1 MIIHILALN
10 AFEIYIQEFYD
21 PSFLFCD
28 LYVRHNFPF
37 QVSSWWGA
45 FCGVVAHW
53 LLGEDEQAEALYSTL
68 ENVPEVLKA
77 SDDPLPMAVLYA
89 VR

>member
-1 MIIHILALN
+1 M
-10 AFEIYIQEFYD
+10 
-21 PSFLFCD
+21 
-28 LYVRHNFPF
+28 
-37 QVSSWWGA
+37 
-45 FCGVVAHW
+45 AHW